1 VGFTHGL
8 DVPHF
13 FVYMQYDALWER
25 SGDAQT
31 IGRDCIVHVLASL
44 RWENMR
50 LGDAVEEHVI
60 GREQKRC
67 FAIQLRAF
75 RDDDDFSGRL

>member
-1 VGFTHGL
+1 
-8 DVPHF
+8 
-13 FVYMQYDALWER
+13 MQYDAVWER

-44 RWENMR
+44 RWESMR

-60 GREQKRC
+60 EREQKRC